1 MIVSVQSIKILLR
14 KMILLL
20 VLLSCKLQCD
30 DFSCGQVRSFS
41 LSKNRSFKKELDV
54 QITSATMLF
63 FDWLVSIQIL
73 RRLQWCVVTH
83 IHLCC
88 VTAFSKIPKLVM
100 ISMGRAPYT
109 GCSVGGRGG
118 GGYKTLFRGKG
129 AVWLQNRF

>member
-1 MIVSVQSIKILLR
+1 MIVSVQSSKILLR

-30 DFSCGQVRSFS
+30 DFSRGQVRSFS

-73 RRLQWCVVTH
+73 RRLQWCVVTP
-83 IHLCC
+83 IHLSC
-88 VTAFSKIPKLVM
+88 VTAFSKISKLVM
-100 ISMGRAPYT
+100 ISMGRAGNT
-109 GCSVGGRGG
+109 DCSVGGG
-118 GGYKTLFRGKG
+118 GGYKTVFRGKG